1 MVWKNLN
8 PLILDICY
16 DLGGENILSS
26 HSPPTFSQ
34 IVSLMN
40 FWNIIHSNACGKPN
54 QWLLLNKLRGNILC
68 FRYFCHIAIEVWQ
81 YAENGEMKL
90 RALATTLKKFF
101 LDLCLR
107 RKKQCATGWGNTFF
121 CQIIVKNLAKLICND
136 GNDKVG
142 SVSPTITH
150 CWWQHKGL

>member
-40 FWNIIHSNACGKPN
+40 FWNIIYIQIILENQTNPDNKFKRKHSVY
-54 QWLLLNKLRGNILC
+54 

-81 YAENGEMKL
+81 YAEKTVKWNWGLL
-90 RALATTLKKFF
+90 RL
-101 LDLCLR
+101 
-107 RKKQCATGWGNTFF
+107 
-121 CQIIVKNLAKLICND
+121 
-136 GNDKVG
+136 
-142 SVSPTITH
+142 H
-150 CWWQHKGL
+150 